1 MPQAWLERIEDVK
14 ESLERSAPIVKGS
27 AAFVD
32 FACLRAFLPP
42 AFLVPAR
49 FMKESWRTSCRRS
62 PSACGI
68 ELLAKEPDDPE

>member
-49 FMKESWRTSCRRS
+49 FMKESWRTSC
-62 PSACGI
+62 ACGI